1 MNGDKCIAELHLK
14 QPGFIYRACRQFTK
28 HHERIKTFRE
38 TGHLKHLYR
47 NELYKPCFGH
57 DPGYSDSE
65 DLAKITI
72 SDKVLREKAYEIIKN
87 PKYDGY
93 LRALTSMV
101 YKFFDKK
108 KTGSG
113 ASVNEKLAEELHKPL
128 IKNLKQKRVY
138 ARFKDNIW
146 AADLAEIR
154 SLSSKNK
161 NFRYLLCVIDAFT
174 KKMFLPNML
183 GLSL

>member
-1 MNGDKCIAELHLK
+1 MI
-14 QPGFIYRACRQFTK
+14 
-28 HHERIKTFRE
+28 
-38 TGHLKHLYR
+38 
-47 NELYKPCFGH
+47 
-57 DPGYSDSE
+57 
-65 DLAKITI
+65 
-72 SDKVLREKAYEIIKN
+72 
-87 PKYDGY
+87 
-93 LRALTSMV
+93 
-101 YKFFDKK
+101 KK

-174 KKMFLPNML
+174 K
-183 GLSL
+183 